1 MLMLVR
7 GTITGAENCQME
19 LKAVEGAFLIKYA
32 SEDATFLQNF
42 KNSSRVLV
50 DIPLL
55 STEFECQGNNKKKTR
70 FSMTKYSDMQG
81 TKTII
86 YNESIKIYKETYD
99 CINALRQDKYTNI
112 IAFCGGFKPLI
123 KTKGTDSLFSL
134 ILKDQTGTVDLKVFI
149 KENDFKMF
157 NAIGDSNKIEFN
169 VGDILCLQNVKLG
182 KNSST
187 ALIHR
192 ACDIRKI
199 LRYKNCVDNKMYE
212 NYVAQY
218 LDSYFKVNL
227 IQDICDSPKT
237 IRIEQIREKLFF
249 NILAKV
255 LHMDNDIFPTI
266 CITDFTMSPLN
277 CNTKSEGD
285 CNIVDGNR
293 SDVPTNNTLKT
304 NDGNLVFPNGMVL
317 VLKLFGKH
325 IDLFKKIKK
334 NVYYLFMN
342 IRIHSFAPCMEAY
355 MHDSLE
361 GNIIPVKDRK
371 FLKEIQSRENTFYN
385 SKDSLRNQIT
395 EDKLNDVK
403 KDDICNNRNFENSA
417 KTQEISI
424 LEQENSLNSGKNH
437 EVDNKL
443 QKFNINKTGEESN
456 ICAVKSDSCQN
467 STKKLCL
474 TDTVD
479 QDCSVRRPDECSKD
493 AISLSKLKQIM
504 LPGIYLSKCL
514 IRDFVTFG
522 TDSGRF
528 ANIIVEEDAST
539 FTLISKLKLTQK
551 LLDLQNQ
558 FLNREFKC
566 LVLRN
571 SDKKFF
577 MVDLFFNDEQFS
589 TFENFYLSS

>member
-1 MLMLVR
+1 MLMLIR
-7 GTITGAENCQME
+7 GTITGAENCQMQ
-19 LKAVEGAFLIKYA
+19 LKAAEGVFLMKYA
-32 SEDATFLQNF
+32 SEDAIFLQNF
-42 KNSSRVLV
+42 RTSSRVLV

-55 STEFECQGNNKKKTR
+55 STEIECLGNNKKKTR

-81 TKTII
+81 SKAII
-86 YNESIKIYKETYD
+86 YNESITIYKETYD

-182 KNSST
+182 RNSST

-199 LRYKNCVDNKMYE
+199 LRYKNCADNKIYE
-212 NYVAQY
+212 NHVAQY
-218 LDSYFKVNL
+218 LDSYFKTNL
-227 IQDICDSPKT
+227 IHDICSSPKT
-237 IRIEQIREKLFF
+237 IRIDQVREKLFF

-266 CITDFTMSPLN
+266 CMTDFTMSSLSY
-277 CNTKSEGD
+277 NTKPEDD

-293 SDVPTNNTLKT
+293 SDVTTNNTLKT
-304 NDGNLVFPNGMVL
+304 NDGSLVFPNGMVL

-325 IDLFKKIKK
+325 IELFKKIKK
-334 NVYYLFMN
+334 NEYYLFMN

-371 FLKEIQSRENTFYN
+371 FLGEIQSRENAFYN
-385 SKDSLRNQIT
+385 SKDSIRSQIR

-403 KDDICNNRNFENSA
+403 KDDICKNRSFENSIKA
-417 KTQEISI
+417 QEITIS
-424 LEQENSLNSGKNH
+424 EQENSLNSGKNH
-437 EVDNKL
+437 EINGKL
-443 QKFNINKTGEESN
+443 QKFNINKTGEGSS
-456 ICAVKSDSCQN
+456 IGATKSDSCQG
-467 STKKLCL
+467 STKKLCVA
-474 TDTVD
+474 DTVD
-479 QDCSVRRPDECSKD
+479 QNCSVRRPDECPKD

-528 ANIIVEEDAST
+528 ANIVVEEDASI
-539 FTLISKLKLTQK
+539 FTLTSKLKLTQK

-558 FLNREFKC
+558 FLNQEFKC

-589 TFENFYLSS
+589 IFENFYLSS